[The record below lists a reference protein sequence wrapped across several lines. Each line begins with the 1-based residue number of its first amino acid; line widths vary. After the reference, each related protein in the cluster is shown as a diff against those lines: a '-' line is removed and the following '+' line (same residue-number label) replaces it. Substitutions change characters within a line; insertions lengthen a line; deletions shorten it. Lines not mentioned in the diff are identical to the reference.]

1 DQHRG
6 WFQSSLWTAVATR
19 GKAPYKRVITHGFIV
34 DQNRKKISKSDG
46 KPHTADMY
54 VGKWGADI
62 IRMWISS
69 VDYQNDIPIS
79 DDILAHVA
87 TAYRGFRNTVMY
99 QLGNLFDFDSAK
111 DAIAPE
117 KLDAIDKWALAK
129 AIAFAEEADKAY
141 ANYEFHK
148 VYKLIDNFCGVTL
161 SRIYHD
167 ILKDRLYTCASN
179 SFERRSSQTAINI
192 INDILLKVASPI
204 LTFTSDEAFG
214 FKFGAELSENS
225 IHLQDWPNYSA
236 EYNDTAVCAK
246 VDTILSIRDKVN
258 EQLEKIRQDKI
269 IGKSLEAEVEIA
281 VGADSEDAS
290 ILREFADKLAE
301 IFIVSSV
308 KIVEGKFEDMAV
320 QVRKAEGERCVRCW
334 RVLKDLDEHGVCP
347 RCNEAIASKK

>member
-1 DQHRG
+1 
-6 WFQSSLWTAVATR
+6 
-19 GKAPYKRVITHGFIV
+19 
-34 DQNRKKISKSDG
+34 
-46 KPHTADMY
+46 M
-54 VGKWGADI
+54 
-62 IRMWISS
+62 
-69 VDYQNDIPIS
+69 
-79 DDILAHVA
+79 
-87 TAYRGFRNTVMY
+87 
-99 QLGNLFDFDSAK
+99 
-111 DAIAPE
+111 
-117 KLDAIDKWALAK
+117 
-129 AIAFAEEADKAY
+129 
-141 ANYEFHK
+141 
-148 VYKLIDNFCGVTL
+148 
-161 SRIYHD
+161 
-167 ILKDRLYTCASN
+167 
-179 SFERRSSQTAINI
+179 
-192 INDILLKVASPI
+192 KVASPI

-236 EYNDTAVCAK
+236 EYNETAVCAK